1 MSKIVIDGKEID
13 VPAEYTLL
21 QACEAAGAE
30 VPRFCFHE
38 RLSIA
43 GNCRM
48 CLVEVKGGPP
58 KPTASCAMAVK
69 DLRPGPNGE
78 PPVVFTNSPMARK
91 ARKGVMEFLLINHPL
106 DCPICDQGGECD
118 LQDQAMGYGADSSRF
133 SENKRA
139 VEDKFIGP
147 LIKTS
152 MNRCI
157 QCTRCVRFVTEVA
170 GVPELGAIGRGED
183 MEITSYLEQALTSE
197 LQGNAVDLCPVGAL
211 TSKPTAFHARPW
223 EYVKTESVDVMDA
236 LGSSIRVDSRGR
248 EIVRILPRV
257 NDAINEEW
265 ISDKTRHI
273 VDGLKTQRLDRPY
286 VRVDGSLRPAS
297 WAEAFGAVAGKVKA
311 TSASR
316 IGAIVGDLATVEEMF
331 ALKALFAKLGSPNI
345 DCRQDGSKLHPKF
358 GRASYLFNSTIAGID
373 QADAILVIGSNP
385 RREAAVLNARIRK
398 RWLGGGVLTG
408 LVGEKAD
415 LTYQIQLP
423 RRRARIPCRVRRPS
437 SGQQGQAD
445 VHSWRRRFR
454 AAGRR
459 GGSLARRQGGA
470 LARGGEGRV
479 ERLQCAAQR
488 RIARRRPRSRPR
500 PRRSGLDAPAMAKAN
515 AVDVLVNLGADEIDI
530 EPGAFVVYIGT
541 HGDRGAHR
549 ADVILPGAAYTEKT
563 GIYVNT
569 EGRPQFAERAV
580 FPPGDAREDWS
591 ILRAL
596 VGSDRRATAVRL
608 AHPVA
613 FGACRRL
620 SLPGAIRRDRACG
633 CWRLRPTRRA
643 RRRDRQ
649 SALRIGRRRLLPHQ
663 SDRARLSRHGRM
675 FGLGPGRS
683 ARGGGIGR
691 FRDEQRNTHPPSFS
705 ALGTDSRRRR
715 RRHHRDRRRAVAS
728 DQKRRD
734 VRGRRMDARE
744 RCRLAAEARAREP
757 AAAGMPSS
765 LDRVADL
772 SRTQDLGLG
781 AVAARAQRGRTVG
794 RPAAVRGLSSSSS
807 VKEPVIPA
815 SANKGVFV
823 HGAAG
828 FGRAGDLRLGGH
840 PGR

>member
-1 MSKIVIDGKEID
+1 MSKIIIDGKEID

-58 KPTASCAMAVK
+58 KPTASCAMGVR

-118 LQDQAMGYGADSSRF
+118 LQDQAMAYGADSSRF

-139 VEDKFIGP
+139 VDDKFIGP

-183 MEITSYLEQALTSE
+183 MEITSYLERALTSE

-236 LGSSIRVDSRGR
+236 LGSAIRVDSRGR

-297 WAEAFGAVAGKVKA
+297 WAQAFAAVAAKVKT

-316 IGAIVGDLATVEEMF
+316 IGAIIGDLATVEEMF
-331 ALKALFAKLGSPNI
+331 ALKTLFAKLGSPNI

-373 QADAILVIGSNP
+373 QADAILIIGSNP

-398 RWLGGGVLTG
+398 RWLAGGVLTG

-415 LTYQIQLP
+415 LTYKYNYL
-423 RRRARIPCRVRRPS
+423 
-437 SGQQGQAD
+437 G
-445 VHSWRRRFR
+445 
-454 AAGRR
+454 AGPE
-459 GGSLARRQGGA
+459 SLAAFAEHPPAAKTKPMFILGAGA
-470 LARGGEGRV
+470 LARPDGEAVLSLAAKAALSLGVVKDGWNGFNVLQSAASRVGGLDLGLVPGDE
-479 ERLQCAAQR
+479 
-488 RIARRRPRSRPR
+488 
-500 PRRSGLDAPAMAKAN
+500 GLDAPSMVKAD
-515 AVDVLVNLGADEIDI
+515 AVNVLVNLGADEIEI

-549 ADVILPGAAYTEKT
+549 ADVILPGAAYAEKT

-596 VGSDRRATAVRL
+596 SDPIGARLPFDSLTQLRSALAFAYPSLVRFDAVAPADAGVFSQL
-608 AHPVA
+608 AA
-613 FGACRRL
+613 LG
-620 SLPGAIRRDRACG
+620 GAIDTSPFVPALADFYLTNPIARA
-633 CWRLRPTRRA
+633 
-643 RRRDRQ
+643 
-649 SALRIGRRRLLPHQ
+649 
-663 SDRARLSRHGRM
+663 SRVM
-675 FGLGPGRS
+675 
-683 ARGGGIGR
+683 A
-691 FRDEQRNTHPPSFS
+691 ECS
-705 ALGTDSRRRR
+705 ALGRS
-715 RRHHRDRRRAVAS
+715 V
-728 DQKRRD
+728 Q
-734 VRGRRMDARE
+734 RE
-744 RCRLAAEARAREP
+744 AAE
-757 AAAGMPSS
+757 
-765 LDRVADL
+765 
-772 SRTQDLGLG
+772 
-781 AVAARAQRGRTVG
+781 
-794 RPAAVRGLSSSSS
+794 
-807 VKEPVIPA
+807 
-815 SANKGVFV
+815 
-823 HGAAG
+823 
-828 FGRAGDLRLGGH
+828 
-840 PGR
+840 